1 MNHRITFLV
10 AAALMLAAATASAHH
25 NMSAIYDFNDKV
37 TMTGTLSKIDWRNPH
52 IELIV
57 ETKDGAQVQNWS
69 LEGPSPGFFRE
80 RDINRADVEAALR
93 ALEAAIKDAQK
104 AGLLRLAYEGTLVW
118 SNVQIKSGNAAEG
131 RARLA
136 SLQKEALA
144 KNYLLVARKAAK
156 AQ

>member
-10 AAALMLAAATASAHH
+10 AAALMLAAATASAPH

-80 RDINRADVEAALR
+80 RDINRADVEAALHKTVTAEASR
-93 ALEAAIKDAQK
+93 ARDGSR
-104 AGLLRLAYEGTLVW
+104 AGLLRTMTLP
-118 SNVQIKSGNAAEG
+118 GG
-131 RARLA
+131 RVLSACP
-136 SLQKEALA
+136 Q
-144 KNYLLVARKAAK
+144 NC
-156 AQ
+156 